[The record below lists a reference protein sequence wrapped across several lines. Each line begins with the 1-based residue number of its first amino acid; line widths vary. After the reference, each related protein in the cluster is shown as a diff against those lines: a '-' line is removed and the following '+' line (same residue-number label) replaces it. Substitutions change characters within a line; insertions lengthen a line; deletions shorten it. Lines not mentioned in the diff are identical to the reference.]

1 MILAMRLS
9 IIISAILLT
18 LISFSATANMQYG
31 YPPAPHYGYT
41 APVFL
46 PYPPQ
51 YHPTQPHFAPVR
63 HYRPVRPFPGP
74 HSADPVKKA
83 PETIN
88 EKTTG
93 TVALISKP
101 DNRIKPVVTEVVEPK
116 KPAPKK
122 VLPDSKLVF
131 LQKVAPIV
139 HKVNTEVM
147 SERERL
153 QSIIKV
159 LEQDESMNA
168 DDSQWLQVRLKKY
181 RVDGKLITAEL
192 LISELLPKVDII
204 PVELALAQAA
214 NESAWGKSRF
224 AREAQNLFGV
234 WTYDESQGIVPKKR
248 AKGAKHLVR
257 KYESME
263 DSIRHYI
270 TLLNSHPAY
279 QLLRVIRFEQREAGE
294 NPDGFAMAE
303 GLIKYSAKGE
313 QYVAIIRSMISNN
326 NLAEF
331 RSA

>member
-1 MILAMRLS
+1 MRLNVNYLAM
-9 IIISAILLT
+9 LLIFT
-18 LISFSATANMQYG
+18 SFSATANMQYG
-31 YPPAPHYGYT
+31 YPPAPYYGYT
-41 APVFL
+41 APAFQ

-51 YHPTQPHFAPVR
+51 YHPPRPYFEPVR
-63 HYRPVRPFPGP
+63 HYRPARPFPGP
-74 HSADPVKKA
+74 RSTDPVKKA

-88 EKTTG
+88 DKTTG
-93 TVALISKP
+93 TVAVISNP
-101 DNRIKPVVTEVVEPK
+101 DNRIKPVVTEIAEPK

-139 HKVNTEVM
+139 HKVNTDVM

-159 LEQDESMNA
+159 LEQDASINEG
-168 DDSQWLQVRLKKY
+168 DSQWLQGRLKKY
-181 RVDGKLITAEL
+181 RVDGKSITAEL

-279 QLLRVIRFEQREAGE
+279 QPLRVIRLEQREAGE
-294 NPDGFAMAE
+294 DPDGFAMAE

-313 QYVAIIRSMISNN
+313 QYVAIIRSMISKN
-326 NLAEF
+326 NLTEF

>member
-1 MILAMRLS
+1 MKLNVNIV
-9 IIISAILLT
+9 AILLT
-18 LISFSATANMQYG
+18 LVSFSATANMQYG
-31 YPPAPHYGYT
+31 YPPAPYYGYQ
-41 APVFL
+41 APAFQ
-46 PYPPQ
+46 PYPSQ
-51 YHPTQPHFAPVR
+51 YYQPRPHFEPVR
-63 HYRPVRPFPGP
+63 HHSPVRPFPGP
-74 HSADPVKKA
+74 HSTDPVKKA

-93 TVALISKP
+93 TIAVISNP
-101 DNRIKPVVTEVVEPK
+101 DNRIKPAVTEVAEPK
-116 KPAPKK
+116 KPEPKK

-139 HKVNTEVM
+139 HKVNTEVR

-153 QSIIKV
+153 LSIIRV
-159 LEQDESMNA
+159 LEQGASLNA
-168 DDSQWLQVRLKKY
+168 DEAKWLQDRLKTY
-181 RVDGKLITAEL
+181 RVDGKSITADFL
-192 LISELLPKVDII
+192 TSDLLPKVDII

-279 QLLRVIRFEQREAGE
+279 QPLRTIRLEQRESGE

-313 QYVAIIRSMISNN
+313 QYVAIIRSMISKN

>member
-1 MILAMRLS
+1 MKLNVNIP
-9 IIISAILLT
+9 AILLT
-18 LISFSATANMQYG
+18 FISFSATANTQYG
-31 YPPAPHYGYT
+31 YPPAPFYGYP
-41 APVFL
+41 APAFQ

-51 YHPTQPHFAPVR
+51 HYQPRPHFEPVR

-74 HSADPVKKA
+74 ESTDPVKKL

-93 TVALISKP
+93 AVAVISKP
-101 DNRIKPVVTEVVEPK
+101 DNRIKPVVTEVAEPK
-116 KPAPKK
+116 KPEPKK

-153 QSIIKV
+153 QSIIRG
-159 LEQDESMNA
+159 LEQDASLNTDELT
-168 DDSQWLQVRLKKY
+168 WLQDRLKKY
-181 RVDGKLITAEL
+181 RVDGNTITAEFL
-192 LISELLPKVDII
+192 TSELLPKVDII

-263 DSIRHYI
+263 HSIRHYI

-279 QLLRVIRFEQREAGE
+279 QPLRTIRLEQRELGE

-313 QYVAIIRSMISNN
+313 QYVAIIRSMISKN
-326 NLAEF
+326 NLTEF
-331 RSA
+331 RSV

>member
-1 MILAMRLS
+1 MRLNVNYLAM
-9 IIISAILLT
+9 LLIFT
-18 LISFSATANMQYG
+18 SFSATANMQYG
-31 YPPAPHYGYT
+31 YPPAPYYGYT
-41 APVFL
+41 APAFQ

-51 YHPTQPHFAPVR
+51 YHPPRPYFEPVR
-63 HYRPVRPFPGP
+63 HYRPARPFPGP
-74 HSADPVKKA
+74 HSTDPVKKA

-88 EKTTG
+88 DKTTG
-93 TVALISKP
+93 TVAVISNP
-101 DNRIKPVVTEVVEPK
+101 DNRIKPV
-116 KPAPKK
+116 
-122 VLPDSKLVF
+122 
-131 LQKVAPIV
+131 
-139 HKVNTEVM
+139 NTDVM

-159 LEQDESMNA
+159 LEQDASINEG
-168 DDSQWLQVRLKKY
+168 DSQWLQGRLKKY
-181 RVDGKLITAEL
+181 RVDGKSITAEL

-279 QLLRVIRFEQREAGE
+279 QPLRVIRLEQREAGE
-294 NPDGFAMAE
+294 DPDGFAMAE

-313 QYVAIIRSMISNN
+313 QYVAIIRSMISKN
-326 NLAEF
+326 NLTEF